1 MPLPMTMQHVYTY
14 SRWDSIHE
22 PHNVVEN
29 VLKDDDSV
37 YKALTP
43 DLDFSLD
50 HGATCFISEVVI
62 WPGDSGPNLVQI
74 LVSNSAD

>member
-1 MPLPMTMQHVYTY
+1 MVTKLRSDLKRVAGLAKLAVPLPIIMAHAYNY
-14 SRWDSIHE
+14 SRWDAIHE

-29 VLKDDDSV
+29 VTKDDDSV

-50 HGATCFISEVVI
+50 HG
-62 WPGDSGPNLVQI
+62 
-74 LVSNSAD
+74 